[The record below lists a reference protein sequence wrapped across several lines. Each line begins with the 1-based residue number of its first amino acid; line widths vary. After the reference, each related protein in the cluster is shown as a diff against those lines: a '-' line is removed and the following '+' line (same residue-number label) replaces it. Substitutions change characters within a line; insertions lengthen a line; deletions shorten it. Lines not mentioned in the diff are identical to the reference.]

1 MRHIADQLLH
11 SDSEGPCITIILPLL
26 KEPGHADENAARLHR
41 ILDDVESKLEEFGLD
56 GKAKGQYVASARN
69 FADEQLKSPPADSTL
84 ILYVSSSVFQ
94 IYMLPQEMEES
105 VSIGSH
111 FYLTPL
117 LSDEAEAMHYFV
129 LAVSKK
135 KATFFE
141 VKGRSIMA
149 REVEGMPSS
158 VEDAFKGMEHTD
170 RQVNFHSTGNGTAAF
185 HGDGGEK
192 DQQEIEMTVY
202 LKAIA
207 NSLHTLVHEAKV
219 PLVFAGV
226 TEEYGIYKKFDQS
239 GMLLDEFIKGNP
251 DMTMKEDL
259 LERSRPIAEKH
270 MAGGRKQLAETFG
283 TAMANQ
289 KGTDTMDDVLK
300 AAVEGRVDTL
310 LLKRGASEWGIVQ
323 ENGDSIVHTAKENG
337 DEDLLSV
344 AASWTLRNGGNVV
357 FFPED
362 EMPGKSPMAAIF
374 RYSA

>member
-41 ILDDVESKLEEFGLD
+41 ILDDVENKLEEFGLD

-129 LAVSKK
+129 LAMSKK
-135 KATFFE
+135 KATLFE

-149 REVEGMPSS
+149 REVDGMPSS

-202 LKAIA
+202 IKAVA
-207 NSLHTLVHEAKV
+207 NSMHTLLHESKL

-226 TEEYGIYKKFDQS
+226 TEEYGIFKKFDQS

-344 AASWTLRNGGNVV
+344 AASWTLRNRGNVV

>member
-1 MRHIADQLLH
+1 MRHIAEQLLN

-41 ILDDVESKLEEFGLD
+41 ILDDVENKLEEFGLD

-84 ILYVSSSVFQ
+84 IMYVSSSVFQ
-94 IYMLPQEMEES
+94 IYMLPQEMEGS

-117 LSDEAEAMHYFV
+117 LSDDAEAMHYFV

-135 KATFFE
+135 KATLFE

-149 REVEGMPSS
+149 RAVDGMPAS

-207 NSLHTLVHEAKV
+207 NSLHTLVHEAKT

-226 TEEYGIYKKFDQS
+226 TEEYGIYKKFDQTDCLME
-239 GMLLDEFIKGNP
+239 GFIKGNP
-251 DMTMKEDL
+251 DMTMKEEL
-259 LERSRPIAEKH
+259 MEKSRPIIEAFMEEKKKELVE
-270 MAGGRKQLAETFG
+270 RYG
-283 TAMANQ
+283 TAAADK
-289 KGTDTMDDVLK
+289 KGTSDISDILK
-300 AAVEGRVDTL
+300 AGMQGQVGIL
-310 LLKRGASEWGIVQ
+310 LLAKGASEWGMVQ
-323 ENGDSIVHTAKENG
+323 SDGESIVHTAKENG

-344 AASWTLRNGGNVV
+344 AASWTLKTGGKVV
-357 FFPED
+357 FLEQD
-362 EMPGKSPMAAIF
+362 EMPGKSPMAAILRF
-374 RYSA
+374 